1 MQKYVLIT
9 GASRG
14 IGRSTAL
21 LFAKKGWH
29 VFLNCGKS
37 IKELEEVKKEIDSMK
52 TDLMNTNSK
61 ECSIGSCSLVPGDVG
76 NPEQVRR
83 IFKEIYRTCHHL
95 DVLVNNAGVA
105 HIGLLSDMSDEEW
118 SRIINTNLSSVFYC
132 CREAIPPMVSEKQGR
147 IINVSSMWGTSG
159 ASCEVAYSAS
169 KSGVNGLTRAL
180 AKELAPSNIQVNAIA
195 CGVIDTVMN
204 GQLDEEERKELEYE
218 IPMGR
223 FGESNEVAKLIWD
236 IANAPSYMTG
246 QVIGIDGG
254 YL

>member
-1 MQKYVLIT
+1 MKKHVLIT

-14 IGRSTAL
+14 IGKSTAL
-21 LFAKKGWH
+21 LFARMGWH

-37 IKELEEVKKEIDSMK
+37 MKELEEVKQEIEALKKGAS
-52 TDLMNTNSK
+52 TCGT
-61 ECSIGSCSLVPGDVG
+61 CSLVPGDIG
-76 NPEQVRR
+76 NPNEVRR
-83 IFKEIYRTCHHL
+83 IFKEIYQTCHHL
-95 DVLVNNAGVA
+95 DVLVNNAGIA
-105 HIGLLSDMSDEEW
+105 HIGLLSDMSDGEW
-118 SRIINTNLSSVFYC
+118 HRIIDTNLSSVFYC

-147 IINVSSMWGTSG
+147 IINISSMWGTSG

-169 KSGVNGLTRAL
+169 KSGVNGLTKAL
-180 AKELAPSNIQVNAIA
+180 SKELAPSNIQVNAIA

-204 GQLDEEERKELEYE
+204 GQLDHEERKDLEYE

-223 FGESNEVAKLIWD
+223 FGDPSEVAKLIWD

-246 QVIGIDGG
+246 QIIGIDGG

>member
-1 MQKYVLIT
+1 MQKYILIT

-14 IGRSTAL
+14 IGKSTAL

-37 IKELEEVKKEIDSMK
+37 IKELEEVKNEIDSMR
-52 TDLMNTNSK
+52 
-61 ECSIGSCSLVPGDVG
+61 EFGVGSCSLVPGDVG
-76 NPEQVRR
+76 NPEEVRR
-83 IFKEIYRTCHHL
+83 IFKEIYQTCHHL

-105 HIGLLSDMSDEEW
+105 HIGLLSDMSDEAW

-132 CREAIPPMVSEKQGR
+132 CREAIPPMVAEKNGR
-147 IINVSSMWGTSG
+147 IINVSSMWGVSG

-195 CGVIDTVMN
+195 CGVIDTAMN
-204 GQLDEEERKELEYE
+204 GQLDDEERKELEYE

-223 FGESNEVAKLIWD
+223 FGEPSEVAKLIWD

-246 QVIGIDGG
+246 QVIGMDGG